1 MVSSQPLD
9 AARWGNDTMGLAHAF
24 AAGGLA
30 ARHTERRFRTTEA
43 EVREAE
49 QRVIER
55 RTAVVVASARREYTE
70 RGRHAAPRPVSA

>member
-1 MVSSQPLD
+1 
-9 AARWGNDTMGLAHAF
+9 MGLAHAF

-55 RTAVVVASARREYTE
+55 RTAVVASARREYTE
-70 RGRHAAPRPVSA
+70 RGRHAAPRPASA